1 LGGQVVSELNGS
13 GVFQR
18 GYVYLGSQML
28 AIQQNNQVSWVHQ
41 DPVTKS
47 QRITNSSGVV
57 TSTIDLDPWG
67 GETSRSSNQAFQP
80 HRYTT
85 YERDGNGGDEA
96 MMRRY
101 TGKWHR
107 FAQPD
112 PYGGSYDLT
121 NPQSFNRYAYVQN
134 DPVNLVDPTGLD
146 LQFSMPDWAWEQV
159 PWDRWW
165 DLFNGTFQVDGFFG
179 GPGGNGI
186 VGDPQNPSTVRNA
199 TQDQQSRFNDA
210 YNEFWKRLHA
220 NNGKNPCADLF
231 GGIKNA
237 EKALKGTKFSFGPT
251 EGGAGAVTLGKN
263 VTIDPNGI
271 FMGTSGSETIQVGF
285 NLRDKQGSY
294 ITLNNVQAAA
304 FVLAHETG
312 HRAGKLRSDGNDPFG
327 FLSVMN
333 NGDVQKAC
341 FGDVTPSIGPLP
353 PGFR

>member
-1 LGGQVVSELNGS
+1 
-13 GVFQR
+13 
-18 GYVYLGSQML
+18 ML
-28 AIQQNNQVSWVHQ
+28 AIQQSNQVSWVHQ

-80 HRYTT
+80 HRYTS

-107 FAQPD
+107 FVQPD
-112 PYGGSYDLT
+112 PYDGSYDLT

-134 DPVNLVDPTGLD
+134 DPVNFVDPLGLD
-146 LQFSMPDWAWEQV
+146 PAAGALGSLLGGNTQIGP
-159 PWDRWW
+159 
-165 DLFNGTFQVDGFFG
+165 GTSTVTINIGG
-179 GPGGNGI
+179 GPDVSLSGHANAQFMYIYESDVTLQGG
-186 VGDPQNPSTVRNA
+186 PQNPTTIKHARS
-199 TQDQQSRFNDA
+199 DQQSRFNDA

-231 GGIKNA
+231 GGVKNA
-237 EKALKGTKFSFGPT
+237 EKALKRTKFSFGPT
-251 EGGAGAVTLGKN
+251 AGGAVAETLGKN

-271 FMGTSGSETIQVGF
+271 FMGTSGSEIIQVGF
-285 NLRDKQGSY
+285 NLRDRQGSY

-304 FVLAHETG
+304 FVLAHEVA
-312 HRAGKLRSDGNDPFG
+312 HRAGKLRADGNDPFG

-341 FGDVTPSIGPLP
+341 FGDVSPRIGPLP